1 MSFVGGD
8 DTDKLKF
15 VLTQLG
21 QKTLAKK
28 GLKNEIFY
36 YTLWDDEVNYLVNA
50 YPNLMVDITGSNNTI
65 IPDSIKFKDNI
76 KL

>member
-1 MSFVGGD
+1 MAFVGGD
-8 DTDKLKF
+8 TDSLKF

-28 GLKNEIFY
+28 GLEKEIFY

-50 YPNLMVDITGSNNTI
+50 HPNLMVDVSGSKKSI
-65 IPDSIKFKDNI
+65 ISDSINFKDNLI
-76 KL
+76 V

>member
-1 MSFVGGD
+1 MSFING
-8 DTDKLKF
+8 DTDSLKF

-28 GLKNEIFY
+28 GLEKEIFY

-50 YPNLMVDITGSNNTI
+50 YPRLMVDISGTKKTVVS
-65 IPDSIKFKDNI
+65 DSINFKDNL
-76 KL
+76 KV

>member
-8 DTDKLKF
+8 TDNLKF

-65 IPDSIKFKDNI
+65 VPDSIKFKDNI